1 MDLIGVLAS
10 LASHSQTCPT
20 SPTRQTP
27 HKLVDLFWGGGL
39 VGDFFV
45 FGVGDEVFLGVR
57 SFVVGVGGVVGWF
70 CGGFG
75 VGGAWEFF
83 EFYVFAV
90 GLGVAFFAG
99 LGGAIL
105 LTAVLGAAEWALGAA
120 EMALG
125 LLELAAEI
133 FAHSVDAAFEHERL
147 IQQIANEYQ

>member
-1 MDLIGVLAS
+1 MG
-10 LASHSQTCPT
+10 
-20 SPTRQTP
+20 
-27 HKLVDLFWGGGL
+27 WGGEL

-57 SFVVGVGGVVGWF
+57 SCVVGVEGVVSWF

-90 GLGVAFFAG
+90 GLGVAFFAW
-99 LGGAIL
+99 LGGTVL
-105 LTAVLGAAEWALGAA
+105 LTSVLLAA
-120 EMALG
+120 EMALDF
-125 LLELAAEI
+125 LELAAEI
-133 FAHSVDAAFEHERL
+133 FAYCVDAAFEHERL

>member
-1 MDLIGVLAS
+1 MRV
-10 LASHSQTCPT
+10 
-20 SPTRQTP
+20 
-27 HKLVDLFWGGGL
+27 L

-57 SFVVGVGGVVGWF
+57 RCVVGVGGVVGWF

-90 GLGVAFFAG
+90 GLGVAFFAW

-105 LTAVLGAAEWALGAA
+105 LTAVLLAA

-125 LLELAAEI
+125 FLELAAEI
-133 FAHSVDAAFEHERL
+133 FAHCIDAALEHKRL

>member
-1 MDLIGVLAS
+1 ME
-10 LASHSQTCPT
+10 
-20 SPTRQTP
+20 R
-27 HKLVDLFWGGGL
+27 GL

-57 SFVVGVGGVVGWF
+57 SCVVGAGGVVGWF

-75 VGGAWEFF
+75 VGGTWEFF

-99 LGGAIL
+99 LGGTIL
-105 LTAVLGAAEWALGAA
+105 LTSVLLAA

-125 LLELAAEI
+125 FLELATEI
-133 FAHSVDAAFEHERL
+133 FAHCVDAAFEHKRL

>member
-57 SFVVGVGGVVGWF
+57 SCVVGVGGGVGWF

-90 GLGVAFFAG
+90 GLGVAFFAW
-99 LGGAIL
+99 LGGTIL
-105 LTAVLGAAEWALGAA
+105 LTAVLLAA

-125 LLELAAEI
+125 FFELAAEI
-133 FAHSVDAAFEHERL
+133 FAHSVEAAFEHERL

>member
-27 HKLVDLFWGGGL
+27 HKLVDLFWGGVL

-57 SFVVGVGGVVGWF
+57 SCVVGVGGVVGWF

-83 EFYVFAV
+83 EFYVFTV
-90 GLGVAFFAG
+90 GLGVAFFAW
-99 LGGAIL
+99 LGGTVL
-105 LTAVLGAAEWALGAA
+105 LTSVLLTA

-125 LLELAAEI
+125 FLELATEI
-133 FAHSVDAAFEHERL
+133 FAHSVDAALEHKRL

>member
-1 MDLIGVLAS
+1 MG
-10 LASHSQTCPT
+10 
-20 SPTRQTP
+20 R
-27 HKLVDLFWGGGL
+27 GL

-57 SFVVGVGGVVGWF
+57 SCVVGVGGVVGWF

-105 LTAVLGAAEWALGAA
+105 LTAVLGAAEWALLAA

-125 LLELAAEI
+125 FLELAAEI

>member
-1 MDLIGVLAS
+1 M
-10 LASHSQTCPT
+10 
-20 SPTRQTP
+20 
-27 HKLVDLFWGGGL
+27 KGL

-75 VGGAWEFF
+75 VGGGWEFF

-90 GLGVAFFAG
+90 GLGVAFFAW

-105 LTAVLGAAEWALGAA
+105 LTAVLGAAEWASGAA

-125 LLELAAEI
+125 FLELAAEI
-133 FAHSVDAAFEHERL
+133 FAHSIDAAFEHKRL
-147 IQQIANEYQ
+147 IQQVANEYQ

>member
-1 MDLIGVLAS
+1 MDLIGVLAC

-27 HKLVDLFWGGGL
+27 HKLVDLFWGGEL

-57 SFVVGVGGVVGWF
+57 SCVVGVEGVVSWF

-90 GLGVAFFAG
+90 GLGVAFFAW
-99 LGGAIL
+99 LGGTVL
-105 LTAVLGAAEWALGAA
+105 LTSVLLAA

-125 LLELAAEI
+125 FLELAAEI
-133 FAHSVDAAFEHERL
+133 FAHSIDAAFEHKRL
-147 IQQIANEYQ
+147 IQQVANEYQ

>member
-1 MDLIGVLAS
+1 MDLIGV

-45 FGVGDEVFLGVR
+45 FGVGNEVFLGVR
-57 SFVVGVGGVVGWF
+57 SCVVGVGGVVGWF
-70 CGGFG
+70 CVGFG

-99 LGGAIL
+99 LGGTIL
-105 LTAVLGAAEWALGAA
+105 LTSVLLAA

-125 LLELAAEI
+125 FLELAAEI
-133 FAHSVDAAFEHERL
+133 FAHSVDAALEHKRL
-147 IQQIANEYQ
+147 IQQVANEYQ